1 MASAQAKRITAQ
13 RTLHRLNTRK
23 EARAKQL
30 HARCASRATA
40 DVSDHSGITQWHTQG
55 GIGWKGSGLQ
65 PGGEHLLSLSSYRT
79 PPIVL

>member
-30 HARCASRATA
+30 HTVCCP
-40 DVSDHSGITQWHTQG
+40 
-55 GIGWKGSGLQ
+55 Q
-65 PGGEHLLSLSSYRT
+65 PGFS
-79 PPIVL
+79 VLGAPVPRGVRVRANKGVP